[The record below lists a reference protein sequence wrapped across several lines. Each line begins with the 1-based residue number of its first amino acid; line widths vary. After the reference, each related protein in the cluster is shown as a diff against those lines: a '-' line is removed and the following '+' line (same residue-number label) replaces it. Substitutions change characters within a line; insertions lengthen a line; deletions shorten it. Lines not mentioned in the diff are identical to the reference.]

1 MFLSQQNIN
10 IYTYYMF
17 NKPRN
22 YNGGK
27 KILINFKKSFSQYNI
42 EEEQS

>member
-1 MFLSQQNIN
+1 
-10 IYTYYMF
+10 MF

-27 KILINFKKSFSQYNI
+27 KILINFKKAFSQYNI
-42 EEEQS
+42 EEEQLNYPTSSIIIKLQ